1 MMCVLRFG
9 SARVCGGGVMGDTEI
24 AQVDNG
30 SVSSGDAPT
39 AAILHSDC
47 GSVRDDDQER
57 DG

>member
-1 MMCVLRFG
+1 M
-9 SARVCGGGVMGDTEI
+9 CGGGVMGDTEI